1 MKHPIKIL
9 LVDDH
14 EVVRLGLKTLL
25 GRYANFAVVAEA
37 ENGKMAVEKTF
48 QHKPDLVIMDL
59 RLPEQ
64 DGIQAIRA
72 ITRKCPKTRIVVLTA
87 FSDDEL
93 VFEALAAGASGY
105 VLKEIDSARLIQT
118 IEAAAR
124 GESLLDTMVTEK
136 ILKRLRYSS
145 AKQDPFRL
153 LSWQEKRI
161 LALIAEGRTNR
172 EIATSLRLS
181 EKTIRNYV
189 TRILGKLD
197 LRSRTQAA
205 AYAIRHQQEIGT
217 PSPNTVS
224 VSLGQSSR
232 KL

>member
-1 MKHPIKIL
+1 MNPIKIL

-25 GRYANFAVVAEA
+25 GRYANFTVVAEA
-37 ENGKMAVEKTF
+37 ENGRIAVEKTL

-87 FSDDEL
+87 FSDDAL
-93 VFEALAAGASGY
+93 LFEALAAGASGY
-105 VLKEIDSARLIQT
+105 VLKEIDSARLIQA

-124 GESLLDTMVTEK
+124 GEPLLDPMVTEK
-136 ILKRLRYSS
+136 ILKRLRQSPG
-145 AKQDPFRL
+145 KQDHFWS
-153 LSWQEKRI
+153 LSWQEKRV

-172 EIATSLRLS
+172 EIGTFLRLS

-189 TRILGKLD
+189 TRILSKLD

-205 AYAIRHQQEIGT
+205 AYAIRHQQEVGT
-217 PSPNTVS
+217 PSQNAVDVS
-224 VSLGQSSR
+224 VGQSSR